1 MTDTKLDM
9 VKNNDDELETT
20 TADETD
26 INDSLSNCSSDVEL
40 DFDKTNKILKAK
52 LNDKVIDIRF
62 NNNCKSKQ
70 EALNNLLVKYLSD
83 IDNRRTR
90 SIEYYNKV
98 RDDEEFKHK
107 NKEYK
112 AKWFQVNKEK
122 LRQEAFEKY
131 KNDPEYRN
139 RQIDKAKR
147 AYAKRTADIPKM
159 KRGRKPKQIIVD
171 ETPKERRPR
180 GRPKIE
186 NKV

>member
-90 SIEYYNKV
+90 STEYYNKLK
-98 RDDEEFKHK
+98 DDEEFK
-107 NKEYK
+107 NK
-112 AKWFQVNKEK
+112 
-122 LRQEAFEKY
+122 
-131 KNDPEYRN
+131 
-139 RQIDKAKR
+139 
-147 AYAKRTADIPKM
+147 
-159 KRGRKPKQIIVD
+159 IVSA
-171 ETPKERRPR
+171 
-180 GRPKIE
+180 I
-186 NKV
+186 